1 MTHYR
6 APATESSLSEFVAA
20 LLGTL
25 HAHRPSSRA
34 VRRRLREIAGS
45 ASANRALAAAWT
57 VRPCASPVEV
67 WIHG

>member
-6 APATESSLSEFVAA
+6 SSAAETSLSDFIAA

-25 HAHRPSSRA
+25 HSRRPSSRA
-34 VRRRLREIAGS
+34 IRRRLREIAVS
-45 ASANRALAAAWT
+45 APANRALAKAWT
-57 VRPCASPVEV
+57 LRGASPVEM